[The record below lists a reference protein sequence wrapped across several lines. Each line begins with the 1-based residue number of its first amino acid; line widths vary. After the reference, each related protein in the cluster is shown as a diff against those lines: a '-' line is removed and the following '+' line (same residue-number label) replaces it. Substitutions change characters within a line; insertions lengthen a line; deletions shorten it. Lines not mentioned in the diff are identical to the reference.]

1 MGWGYEPSVFPWGSG
16 VRFFFL
22 RVCVWGSSFWRRRE
36 GRGGGGGGEQ
46 RRVEVDSV
54 ASGTGLYKEP
64 PGGAVP
70 QSAAGGGGSRSGAGA
85 GAERRGPGPRSRRRR
100 ASKPAR
106 PAMSGEQR
114 GEPQP
119 STSRARMSLPQKRG
133 WPSLSDL
140 ILAAV
145 CSCTARKGASF
156 AFIKKTLATRG
167 YDVVRNGGRLKA
179 AVGALLSKGLLR
191 RVTGSGLAGS
201 FRLGRVGKE
210 RVEGAGRRGRAVG
223 GARRRPAGKTKG
235 PRRAVKA
242 TAQRLKTRRPRG
254 KPKAAAAA
262 AAAVEAAAAGGGEEV
277 GGPAPAEGES

>member
-1 MGWGYEPSVFPWGSG
+1 
-16 VRFFFL
+16 
-22 RVCVWGSSFWRRRE
+22 
-36 GRGGGGGGEQ
+36 
-46 RRVEVDSV
+46 
-54 ASGTGLYKEP
+54 
-64 PGGAVP
+64 
-70 QSAAGGGGSRSGAGA
+70 
-85 GAERRGPGPRSRRRR
+85 
-100 ASKPAR
+100 
-106 PAMSGEQR
+106 MSGEQV

-119 STSRARMSLPQKRG
+119 STSRAGMSLPQKRG

-140 ILAAV
+140 ILTAV

-156 AFIKKTLATRG
+156 AFIKKTLATEG

-210 RVEGAGRRGRAVG
+210 RLEGTGRRGRAVG
-223 GARRRPAGKTKG
+223 EARRRPAGKTKG

-242 TAQRLKTRRPRG
+242 AAQRLKMRPRG
-254 KPKAAAAA
+254 KAKAAAAAAEEDEEEEAAAAA
-262 AAAVEAAAAGGGEEV
+262 AAAGGVEEV

>member
-1 MGWGYEPSVFPWGSG
+1 
-16 VRFFFL
+16 
-22 RVCVWGSSFWRRRE
+22 
-36 GRGGGGGGEQ
+36 
-46 RRVEVDSV
+46 
-54 ASGTGLYKEP
+54 
-64 PGGAVP
+64 
-70 QSAAGGGGSRSGAGA
+70 
-85 GAERRGPGPRSRRRR
+85 
-100 ASKPAR
+100 
-106 PAMSGEQR
+106 MSGEQG

-119 STSRARMSLPQKRG
+119 STSRAGMSLPQKRG

-156 AFIKKTLATRG
+156 AFIKKTLATEG

-191 RVTGSGLAGS
+191 RVTGSGFTGS

-210 RVEGAGRRGRAVG
+210 RVEGTGRRGRAVG

-235 PRRAVKA
+235 PRRAVKV

-254 KPKAAAAA
+254 KAKAAAAA
-262 AAAVEAAAAGGGEEV
+262 AAAAEEAAAGGVEEV